1 MPYDQF
7 VKWQLAG
14 DELATEDPLAW
25 MATGFL
31 GAGAFPT
38 QLTEAEFESARYDEL
53 DDMVSTTG
61 VAFLGLSIGCARCHD
76 HKFRSHYFSRVYQFA
91 AVFSSVIRAEKSF
104 DLDPEANR
112 HARTRMRKSFEKS
125 GTSCRRCKRRYH
137 NAWPDGSKRRE
148 IIKRSRTTGK
158 FGQARSSLKTNR
170 SISCRR

>member
-1 MPYDQF
+1 MD
-7 VKWQLAG
+7 G
-14 DELATEDPLAW
+14 D
-25 MATGFL
+25 GIS

-76 HKFRSHYFSRVYQFA
+76 HKFDPITSREYYQLA

-112 HARTRMRKSFEKS
+112 HARTQHENELREKRNKLQ
-125 GTSCRRCKRRYH
+125 TMQK
-137 NAWPDGSKRRE
+137 E
-148 IIKRSRTTGK
+148 IPQRLARWLEETRNRPEEPTTGK

-170 SISCRR
+170 SISCKRMKVTWRLEKPLTKTS